1 MSRLDDINLKRQIL
15 TIIRTDTALNMVNF
29 RAGQFL
35 IGTMHFHILSSYIDM
50 DRCHCKVDPAGI
62 LKGAAA
68 QYDAG
73 SNTITAKD
81 SRMQFIEDK
90 IELVHEAAH
99 AVIDLMGGFNRNMT
113 VTSLE
118 TETCAY
124 IAGAMY
130 KQATL
135 QSQKAPVARVTASPS
150 IDRGIREQADRLVI
164 GRGLGTGS
172 TNAGAPIIFLPQ
184 EIAALQSA
192 IRTNP
197 LYKSWKSRVLTDGM

>member
-1 MSRLDDINLKRQIL
+1 MSRLDDINLKKQIL

-29 RAGQFL
+29 SAGQFV
-35 IGTMHFHILSSYIDM
+35 IGTMHFHILSGYIDIG
-50 DRCHCKVDPAGI
+50 RCHCSVNPTGV

-68 QYDAG
+68 EYVAG
-73 SNTITAKD
+73 SNTIMAKD
-81 SRMQFIEDK
+81 SRIQFIDDK
-90 IELVHEAAH
+90 ISLVHEATH
-99 AVIDLMGGFNRNMT
+99 AVIDLLGGFNRNMT

-135 QSQKAPVARVTASPS
+135 QSQKAPVATVTAFS
-150 IDRGIREQADRLVI
+150 IDQNIHEQADRMV
-164 GRGLGTGS
+164 RAKGLGTGS
-172 TNAGAPIIFLPQ
+172 TNAGSPISFSSQ

-197 LYKSWKSRVLTDGM
+197 LYKSWKPKVLTDGM